1 MFEFSEL
8 DQILMHLVREE
19 LVELSVDES
28 GEFVFFCSE
37 EQKDALQSFAQDMED
52 ELDWT

>member
-1 MFEFSEL
+1 MFEFNEL
-8 DQILMHLVREE
+8 DLVLMHLVHEE

-37 EQKDALQSFAQDMED
+37 AQKDALQSLARDVEQGR
-52 ELDWT
+52 DWI